1 MHLRGIV
8 DEGERAVGKKH
19 REYVTET
26 DLHVQRPESPLES
39 LEVLDRL
46 PAGRR
51 LSGRETGDTREDRTD
66 RALHSHEKEQRAGV
80 LERLLLRAVLRR
92 QQVFLEHPVVEVA
105 EIDPRHTHYKLKRCP
120 MPLPG
125 DHQSII
131 SAHLTKSTSLPL
143 QLPQYPFTPL
153 LPPPDG
159 RQTPKRGAQQ
169 VRLQLPIVC
178 RTKNAANPRKR
189 RQQRKALSV
198 RGRCQSHLAL
208 ADGTYRAC
216 PATVMGGAGQG
227 HRGDPHTWFG
237 FGGAARPP
245 RRPANA
251 PEGWAARRSR
261 SSCDPAP
268 GSCSPAWLCVPVQ
281 KRS

>member
-125 DHQSII
+125 YHQSII
-131 SAHLTKSTSLPL
+131 SPISPKAPVSRYSYPSTPSRLCCL
-143 QLPQYPFTPL
+143 
-153 LPPPDG
+153 
-159 RQTPKRGAQQ
+159 RQ
-169 VRLQLPIVC
+169 
-178 RTKNAANPRKR
+178 
-189 RQQRKALSV
+189 
-198 RGRCQSHLAL
+198 
-208 ADGTYRAC
+208 
-216 PATVMGGAGQG
+216 MGG
-227 HRGDPHTWFG
+227 RRP
-237 FGGAARPP
+237 GAAHNKC
-245 RRPANA
+245 AFS
-251 PEGWAARRSR
+251 SR
-261 SSCDPAP
+261 
-268 GSCSPAWLCVPVQ
+268 
-281 KRS
+281 